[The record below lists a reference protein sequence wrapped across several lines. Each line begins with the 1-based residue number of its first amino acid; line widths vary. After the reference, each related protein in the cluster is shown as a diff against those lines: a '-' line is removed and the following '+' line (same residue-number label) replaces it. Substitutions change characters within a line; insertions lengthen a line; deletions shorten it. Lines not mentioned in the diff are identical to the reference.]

1 MHDSALSKELRGRAE
16 FRKYWLVFKRSKRGL
31 RIQKHRIARV
41 IKAYYYFWV
50 PHGKII

>member
-31 RIQKHRIARV
+31 RIQKHRIDQARV
-41 IKAYYYFWV
+41 KVDFLS
-50 PHGKII
+50 PS